1 MATRQQ
7 PLILVVEDDPDLLS
21 LVTKKLELEG
31 FSVTQTISG
40 RQALDYLKQHRPALI
55 VLDILLPDIDGITVL
70 TELAGDSEAKTIPVI
85 VFSNLGEQ
93 GSFEQVKAIGDYDYL
108 VKSTTDLHRLIRHI
122 RAKLGIA

>member
-108 VKSTTDLHRLIRHI
+108 VKSTTDLNTLRS
-122 RAKLGIA
+122 